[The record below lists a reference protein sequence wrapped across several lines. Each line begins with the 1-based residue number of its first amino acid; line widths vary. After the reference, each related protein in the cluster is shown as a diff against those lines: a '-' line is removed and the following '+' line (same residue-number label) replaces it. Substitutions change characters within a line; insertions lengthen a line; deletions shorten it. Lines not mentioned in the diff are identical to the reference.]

1 MKRKRFGCKISIVR
15 KATLIR
21 TTNAVSMY
29 GCSVFPRYVKV
40 SIPVHLEDKQE
51 TKHSSFVHGD
61 ENQCKKNDFVLLNV

>member
-29 GCSVFPRYVKV
+29 GCSV
-40 SIPVHLEDKQE
+40 VHLENKQE